1 MVATNEFEDAW
12 LDEGINSYTEAIV
25 TGAILGRQ
33 TSAFDRPWANLAD
46 IDLHYLE
53 YIAMPDYDP
62 VTRNAWQFRNAN
74 SYGGVTYGKT
84 SLLLATLE
92 GIIGRD
98 TMAEA
103 MQTYFMRYRFQHPT
117 AEDFLHT
124 IEEVAIKRGR
134 ATGIFGKQTPS
145 QMKTFALPGPFP
157 VPQNPQIMISS
168 SLRPYFNQAV
178 YGTNVLDYSV
188 EAISSDPAKWWLPDS
203 KEKTLQDTVTIHR
216 MGDFILPVTL
226 EVAFSDGT
234 RIREIWDPSGSANDR
249 WKTFT
254 YQRDAKIVSAE
265 IDPDHTVLLDTNR
278 FNNSRTVEANGVPAR
293 KLTNL
298 WMSWLQLTSQLAG
311 WLV

>member
-1 MVATNEFEDAW
+1 
-12 LDEGINSYTEAIV
+12 
-25 TGAILGRQ
+25 
-33 TSAFDRPWANLAD
+33 
-46 IDLHYLE
+46 LHYLE
-53 YIAMPDYDP
+53 YIDMPDYDP
-62 VTRNAWQFRNAN
+62 VTRNAWQFRNAS

-84 SLLLATLE
+84 SILLQTLE

-98 TMAEA
+98 TMDEA
-103 MQTYFMRYRFQHPT
+103 MRTYFMRYRFQHPT

-134 ATGIFGKQTPS
+134 ATGDFGKQSPS
-145 QMKTFALPGPFP
+145 QLKSVKLPGPFP
-157 VPQNPQIMISS
+157 EPQTPQIMVSS

-203 KEKTLQDTVTIHR
+203 KDKTLRDTVTIHR
-216 MGDFILPVTL
+216 IGDFILPITL
-226 EVAFSDGT
+226 DVVFSDGT
-234 RIREIWDPSGSANDR
+234 RIREHWDPSATTNDR
-249 WKTFT
+249 WVTFA
-254 YQRDAKIVSAE
+254 YQRGTKIVSAE
-265 IDPDHTVLLDTNR
+265 IDPDHTVLLDADR
-278 FNNSRTVEANGVPAR
+278 FNNSRKDAADGVPAR